1 MLPKPVRVLAVPLL
15 AAGCAASGLGS
26 PDIPAQRLDPPAL
39 KTTTDL
45 DPPRATAANSLVTT
59 TNEPAAGSSAPTSNG
74 VQQVASF
81 TASFAASPPQSAQ
94 SDTGRPQAA
103 QPDTGRPQA
112 AQPDTGR
119 PQAAQPDTGRPHAA
133 PVAKSPPQS
142 QQAAESDR
150 QQIGQVTLPEAI
162 QIAYQT
168 QPRLRVYLEGIQEAQ
183 GNEQIAFSPYLPT
196 LAGSISGGGFDLN
209 VQGQVAN
216 GFSFLPIGGAV
227 PIGLNLETGYG
238 MGDVKLQWLICDFGR
253 RAGHYCQ
260 AKLGVEIASLQSERA
275 YQTVA
280 NEVAVAYYQVLRA
293 VSLRRIAQ
301 EAVRRAEDD
310 LGVAR
315 KLEKGGVI
323 EREKV
328 LRVEVQLAQS
338 QRQFVSAEG
347 SLAVAI
353 AAINVAMGV
362 DVSAPTAVAEVD
374 VMPAP
379 PNSLS
384 DCLQLAAAQRRELNV
399 ARCGVQVAQQG
410 ERVAKADFL
419 PKIIAEGDY
428 LDFDQT
434 TPRAN
439 LGLGLGFIKLEWG
452 LFEGGRR
459 IGELHV
465 ADSKTRAAVALA
477 QTIADTISFQTV
489 EAYHQMVTAL
499 KGIDLAKP
507 AVTQAQENYRLIKA
521 RAAQGDATATELTDA
536 ETALTRAEQ
545 DHLNSI
551 YDYLTARAR
560 LDFAMGNSD
569 VGQ

>member
-1 MLPKPVRVLAVPLL
+1 M
-15 AAGCAASGLGS
+15 
-26 PDIPAQRLDPPAL
+26 
-39 KTTTDL
+39 
-45 DPPRATAANSLVTT
+45 
-59 TNEPAAGSSAPTSNG
+59 
-74 VQQVASF
+74 VASF
-81 TASFAASPPQSAQ
+81 SPAETPSAEVTRASA
-94 SDTGRPQAA
+94 
-103 QPDTGRPQA
+103 
-112 AQPDTGR
+112 
-119 PQAAQPDTGRPHAA
+119 AA
-133 PVAKSPPQS
+133 PNNNGPPPAPAVVSEEAVTQNGTP
-142 QQAAESDR
+142 
-150 QQIGQVTLPEAI
+150 IGQITLADAI
-162 QIAYQT
+162 QTAYRT
-168 QPRLRVYLEGIQEAQ
+168 QPRLRVFLEGIHEAQ
-183 GNEQIAFSPYLPT
+183 GNEEIAFSPYLPT
-196 LAGSISGGGFDLN
+196 LAGTIAGGGFDLN

-216 GFSFLPIGGAV
+216 GFTFLPIGGAV

-238 MGDVKLQWLICDFGR
+238 LGDVRLQWLICDFGR
-253 RAGHYCQ
+253 REGHYCQ

-293 VSLRRIAQ
+293 ASLRRIAQ

-310 LGVAR
+310 LGVAK

-338 QRQFVSAEG
+338 QRLLDSAEG
-347 SLAVAI
+347 SLAIAT

-362 DVSAPTAVAEVD
+362 DVSSPTSVAEVD
-374 VMPAP
+374 VMPPP
-379 PNSLS
+379 PNSLPE
-384 DCLQLAAAQRRELNV
+384 CLQTAVSQRRELNV
-399 ARCGVQVAQQG
+399 ARSGVQIAQEGQ
-410 ERVAKADFL
+410 RVAKADFL
-419 PKIIAEGDY
+419 PKIVAEGDY
-428 LDFDQT
+428 LNFEQT

-459 IGELHV
+459 VGELRV
-465 ADSKTRAAVALA
+465 ADSKTRSAMALA

-489 EAYHQMVTAL
+489 EAWHQMATAL
-499 KGIDLAKP
+499 KAIDLAKP
-507 AVTQAQENYRLIKA
+507 AVTQARENYRLVKA

-560 LDFAMGNSD
+560 LDYAMGQTPGG
-569 VGQ
+569 VGA

>member
-1 MLPKPVRVLAVPLL
+1 MSSPPPGSATTGVNSPSESGLQTVASFNVAEVSPAE
-15 AAGCAASGLGS
+15 GSTAASGAPNTNG
-26 PDIPAQRLDPPAL
+26 PARAPAVVSDESVPP
-39 KTTTDL
+39 
-45 DPPRATAANSLVTT
+45 
-59 TNEPAAGSSAPTSNG
+59 NG
-74 VQQVASF
+74 TQV
-81 TASFAASPPQSAQ
+81 
-94 SDTGRPQAA
+94 G
-103 QPDTGRPQA
+103 
-112 AQPDTGR
+112 
-119 PQAAQPDTGRPHAA
+119 
-133 PVAKSPPQS
+133 
-142 QQAAESDR
+142 
-150 QQIGQVTLPEAI
+150 QITLPDAI
-162 QIAYQT
+162 QIAYRT
-168 QPRLRVYLEGIQEAQ
+168 QPRLRVFLEGIHEAQ
-183 GNEQIAFSPYLPT
+183 GNADVAFSPYLPT

-209 VQGQVAN
+209 VQGQAS
-216 GFSFLPIGGAV
+216 GFSFLPPGAV
-227 PIGLNLETGYG
+227 VPLGLNLESGYG
-238 MGDVKLQWLICDFGR
+238 MGDVRLQWLICDFGR
-253 RAGHYCQ
+253 REGHYSQ

-275 YQTVA
+275 CQTVA

-293 VSLRRIAQ
+293 ASLQRIAQ
-301 EAVRRAEDD
+301 DAVHRAQDD

-338 QRQFVSAEG
+338 QRQLDSAEG
-347 SLAVAI
+347 AHAVAI

-362 DVSAPTAVAEVD
+362 DVSSPTAVAEVD
-374 VMPAP
+374 VLPPP
-379 PNSLS
+379 PNSLPE
-384 DCLQLAAAQRRELNV
+384 CLQQAAAQRRELNV
-399 ARCGVQVAQQG
+399 ARCGVQVAQEGQ
-410 ERVAKADFL
+410 RVAKADFL

-428 LDFDQT
+428 ANIEQT

-439 LGLGLGFIKLEWG
+439 IGLGLGFIKLEWG

-507 AVTQAQENYRLIKA
+507 AVTQAQENYRLVKA
-521 RAAQGDATATELTDA
+521 RATQGDATATELTDA
-536 ETALTRAEQ
+536 ETAFTRAQQ

-560 LDFAMGNSD
+560 LDFAMGQAPGGD
-569 VGQ
+569 GP